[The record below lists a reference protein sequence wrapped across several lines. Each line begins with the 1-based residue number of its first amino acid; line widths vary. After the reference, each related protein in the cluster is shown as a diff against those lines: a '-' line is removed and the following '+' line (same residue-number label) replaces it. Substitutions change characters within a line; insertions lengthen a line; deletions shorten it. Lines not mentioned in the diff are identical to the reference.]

1 MATYTGFH
9 SSKEYFSAL
18 LRAPKIVAQRAFL
31 TKSFQQQ
38 DEDRI
43 HAGEMKRVLGAFD
56 LICIGVGLML
66 GAGVFVTTGA
76 VAASDA
82 GPAVILSYLVAGFS
96 ALLSSLCYA
105 EFSANMPLAG
115 GAYSY
120 ISAVFGEYLAW
131 ITVANLILE
140 YILANAAVIRGFS
153 PYFAMLINKQ
163 PENLVM
169 AHQSYIL
176 DWFAFGWVILLT
188 IMLVLGTKES
198 AMFNLVVTIIHVIL
212 VVFIIIAGF
221 VKSDHTNAQP
231 FTPFGVR
238 GLFNGAAIVFFSF
251 IGFDAVATSAEEVK
265 NPKRDLPLG
274 ILGALGIVTACYIL
288 MSAALVT
295 MVPINAIDGGAS
307 FAAAFEYVNLVWAKY
322 IVALGALLGIITG
335 TLVGMYAVS
344 RIIAA
349 VSRQHLLPPFL
360 ARVHKRFGTPYIAT
374 ILQGVATAVIALFTS
389 FDELIHLVSISTLFA
404 FWIVALALL
413 WRRYYSPLNSTG
425 KNALVATHLLL
436 LIGTSLAFTIVYQL
450 YQDDY
455 IGLIVTAV
463 FGVVVTSVCSSS
475 SDKAT
480 SQAAML
486 CPCFPS
492 CQHSAWD

>member
-1 MATYTGFH
+1 
-9 SSKEYFSAL
+9 
-18 LRAPKIVAQRAFL
+18 
-31 TKSFQQQ
+31 
-38 DEDRI
+38 
-43 HAGEMKRVLGAFD
+43 MKRVLGAFD

-212 VVFIIIAGF
+212 VVFIII
-221 VKSDHTNAQP
+221 VS
-231 FTPFGVR
+231 
-238 GLFNGAAIVFFSF
+238 
-251 IGFDAVATSAEEVK
+251 SASH
-265 NPKRDLPLG
+265 R
-274 ILGALGIVTACYIL
+274 
-288 MSAALVT
+288 
-295 MVPINAIDGGAS
+295 
-307 FAAAFEYVNLVWAKY
+307 VNN
-322 IVALGALLGIITG
+322 IQ
-335 TLVGMYAVS
+335 S
-344 RIIAA
+344 
-349 VSRQHLLPPFL
+349 
-360 ARVHKRFGTPYIAT
+360 
-374 ILQGVATAVIALFTS
+374 
-389 FDELIHLVSISTLFA
+389 
-404 FWIVALALL
+404 
-413 WRRYYSPLNSTG
+413 
-425 KNALVATHLLL
+425 
-436 LIGTSLAFTIVYQL
+436 
-450 YQDDY
+450 
-455 IGLIVTAV
+455 
-463 FGVVVTSVCSSS
+463 
-475 SDKAT
+475 
-480 SQAAML
+480 
-486 CPCFPS
+486 
-492 CQHSAWD
+492 